1 MRLVDHPPIGGY
13 RFRVLRV
20 RVLAILLALSILPAT
35 MEVVEAVVHFAAH
48 GEIGHDEHTPALGAD
63 EHGCNG
69 TFHLCGCHTAS
80 SVSPSMSESP
90 KVVGSIAFTTC
101 TVPADV
107 AGLCATA
114 PPIRPPIA

>member
-1 MRLVDHPPIGGY
+1 MALVDHPDVGGY
-13 RFRVLRV
+13 GFRVLRV

-48 GEIGHDEHTPALGAD
+48 GELGHDEHTPALGAD

-80 SVSPSMSESP
+80 VMQPAASESP
-90 KVVGSIAFTTC
+90 RLVDTVDFATCSDPVDGVGL
-101 TVPADV
+101 
-107 AGLCATA
+107 GATA